1 MAQAAQNAF
10 RVALMQIGFDAPRA
24 EAIIELSGCLYV
36 AMLGLLSA
44 SQITK
49 LCKRISTRTDNPL
62 AITSIQEQMLL
73 ALRFWIVNR
82 QRMQLQINVAE
93 ITLALIMAQA
103 QVMNQELE
111 EAEKADKEIT
121 AKMPDKFKI
130 ATSWKIFSEALETY
144 LGQLKGQGNV
154 PLKYIIRKKKYPY
167 LGYYMQMSRNNVWQS
182 RR

>member
-1 MAQAAQNAF
+1 
-10 RVALMQIGFDAPRA
+10 
-24 EAIIELSGCLYV
+24 
-36 AMLGLLSA
+36 MLGLLSA

-62 AITSIQEQMLL
+62 AITSVQEQMLV

-93 ITLALIMAQA
+93 ITLALMTQA
-103 QVMNQELE
+103 QLMNQELE
-111 EAEKADKEIT
+111 EVEKADKEIR

-130 ATSWKIFSEALETY
+130 AMSWKIFSEVLETY

-154 PLKYIIRKKKYPY
+154 PLKYIIRKQEIPLPGLLYANEQEQRVAIMP
-167 LGYYMQMSRNNVWQS
+167 LNGPAFEIMPEFMA
-182 RR
+182 